1 MYVLMA
7 KVYEDLD
14 ALVSTNSLR
23 FNFNNG
29 FKWYKIILVIQNLF
43 QLIMCYS
50 RNEFN
55 LIHTTQVNRTWVGR
69 KVTNVLKLT

>member
-1 MYVLMA
+1 MA

-23 FNFNNG
+23 FNFNDG

-43 QLIMCYS
+43 SIDY
-50 RNEFN
+50 
-55 LIHTTQVNRTWVGR
+55 
-69 KVTNVLKLT
+69 VLFK